1 MPLDP
6 LLKAFLD
13 QMAAQPGPKMWEIE
27 APVARELFVAMMGL
41 VGPKDVPIGKAVN
54 HIIPA
59 PHGEIPVR
67 IYTPVAAA
75 AEALPTLVF
84 FHGGGWVIGNIE
96 THDGLCRILAN
107 ESACRV
113 ISVEYRLSPEHKYPA
128 AVEDAFAAVT
138 WIEANASTLGVDA
151 NRIAV
156 GGDSAG
162 GALAAVV
169 AQMAKEKGKLRIAYQ
184 MLFFPVTQIG
194 DETTSMREFAE
205 GFFLETPTLKWFYNH
220 YLSADADRNDPR
232 VSPLAVKDF
241 SGLPPAYIM
250 LAGFDPLHDE
260 GLAYAE
266 KLRTAGV
273 PVTVADYPDMVHD
286 FIYMQNVLPQA
297 PQALA
302 AAAAALKGALKA
314 G

>member
-6 LLKAFLD
+6 ILKAFLD
-13 QMAAQPGPKMWEIE
+13 QMAAQPGPKMWEID
-27 APVARELFVAMMGL
+27 APQARELFVAMMSV

-54 HIIPA
+54 QIIPA

-67 IYTPVAAA
+67 IYTPVAAS
-75 AEALPTLVF
+75 AEPLPTLIF

-96 THDGLCRILAN
+96 THDGLCRVLAN

-113 ISVEYRLSPEHKYPA
+113 ISVEYRLSPEHKHPA
-128 AVEDAFAAVT
+128 AVEDACAAVS

-151 NRIAV
+151 NRLAI

-169 AQMAKEKGKLRIAYQ
+169 AQMAKEKGNPKIAYQ

-194 DETTSMREFAE
+194 DETGSLREFAE
-205 GFFLETPTLKWFYNH
+205 GYFLETPTLKWFYAH
-220 YLSADADRNDPR
+220 YLPAHADKTDPR
-232 VSPLAVKDF
+232 VSPLSAKDV
-241 SGLPPAYIM
+241 SGLAPAYVM

-260 GLAYAE
+260 GMAYAE
-266 KLRTAGV
+266 KLRAAGV
-273 PVTVADYPDMVHD
+273 PVTIADYPDMVHD
-286 FIYMQNVLPQA
+286 FIYMQAVLPQA
-297 PQALA
+297 PQALS